1 MTSNLNLTSVIL
13 AGGSGNR
20 LWPISKDKHPKQF
33 QSFNLDTT
41 LFQKTLRRASKLNSN
56 NLITIC
62 NKEHR
67 FLVEEEMS
75 LNQTTGKIIL
85 EPIGRNTAPAITL
98 AALSVDRDSLI
109 LVMPSDH
116 HIESDISF
124 LESISSAYDLAN
136 QGKIVTFGV
145 VPSSPHTGYGYIK
158 IGDQIDSFHAV
169 DQFIEKPDS
178 TLAEKLLS
186 EGSYLWNCGIFLFKA
201 STFLQEIERYRE
213 DILIQCKQ
221 SLKSVEETNNIISP
235 DEDSFSKCPSESI
248 DYSVMEHT
256 NLSVVVPL
264 KSKWSDLGSW
274 KSIFEIS
281 NKDSNNNLIEG
292 DVIVKD
298 SANNYIYSEEKLVAT
313 NGIENLI
320 IVSRKTLSLFLT

>member
-1 MTSNLNLTSVIL
+1 
-13 AGGSGNR
+13 
-20 LWPISKDKHPKQF
+20 
-33 QSFNLDTT
+33 
-41 LFQKTLRRASKLNSN
+41 
-56 NLITIC
+56 
-62 NKEHR
+62 
-67 FLVEEEMS
+67 MS

-221 SLKSVEETNNIISP
+221 SLKSVEETNNIISLMKIL
-235 DEDSFSKCPSESI
+235 FLN
-248 DYSVMEHT
+248 VHL
-256 NLSVVVPL
+256 NQ
-264 KSKWSDLGSW
+264 
-274 KSIFEIS
+274 
-281 NKDSNNNLIEG
+281 
-292 DVIVKD
+292 
-298 SANNYIYSEEKLVAT
+298 
-313 NGIENLI
+313 LI
-320 IVSRKTLSLFLT
+320 IQ